1 VLSGN
6 QSEFIETQILL
17 SLGKSSNISF
27 AILLLANLYSQNTSA
42 FGIDYNRTEIS
53 DSARVQENEK
63 QFAQPTNDIRLNQVG
78 FYPDTQKKAFVV
90 GEKGQEFSLRDV
102 KTKQVI
108 FKGKL
113 GPVLKS
119 PYSGKE
125 SRVADFSSV
134 RKVGKYTLE
143 VPSVGISYPFEIRPE
158 IHKSV
163 TTAAIRGFYYQRASV
178 ALPEKFAGKWA
189 RPAGHPDDKILI
201 HPSAAS
207 SDRPAGAT
215 ISSPGGWYD
224 AGDYNKYIVNSGITM
239 GTLLSVYEDFPVYF
253 KSLKTNIP
261 ESQNAIP
268 DLLDEVLW
276 NLRWMF
282 TMQDPA
288 DGGVYHKLTNPRFDG
303 MIMPEA
309 CKNPRYVVQKNTI
322 ATLDFM
328 AVMAQA
334 SRVFKAFEKQLPGL
348 SDSCKVAATNGWD
361 WAQKNPAVPYKQNE
375 MNAKFDPDVV
385 TGGYEDKDGSDER
398 IWAAAEM
405 YITTKNEDYL
415 KNISFETD
423 KPMPLP
429 SWSQVKALAYY
440 TIIRHQNQLGPV
452 DQQYLRSVKK
462 SVIDFSDALLK
473 DIEKQPYHTVMGKTA
488 KDFAWGS
495 SAVAS
500 NQGIALI
507 QAYKLTKDKKY
518 LTAALENLD
527 YILGRN
533 ATGYSFLT
541 GYGSKQVMHP
551 HHRPSI
557 ADGIVE
563 PVPGLLSGGPNPGQ
577 QDKCEGYPNKFADES
592 FVDADCSYASNEIA
606 INWNAPFVY
615 LAAAIEALSSK

>member
-1 VLSGN
+1 M
-6 QSEFIETQILL
+6 
-17 SLGKSSNISF
+17 GKSFNISI
-27 AILLLANLYSQNTSA
+27 AILLLANLSALNISARGANNTKI
-42 FGIDYNRTEIS
+42 GIDES
-53 DSARVQENEK
+53 VRVWEGEN

-78 FYPDTQKKAFVV
+78 FYPTAQKKAFVV
-90 GEKGQEFSLRDV
+90 GEKGKEFSLRDL
-102 KTKQVI
+102 KTKQII

-119 PYSGKE
+119 PYSGKK
-125 SRVADFSSV
+125 SRVADFSAV
-134 RKVGKYTLE
+134 KKAGKYILE
-143 VPSVGISYPFEIRPE
+143 VPSVGVSYTFEIKSE
-158 IHKSV
+158 IHKNV
-163 TTAAIRGFYYQRASV
+163 TTSAIRGFYYQRASV

-189 RPAGHPDDKILI
+189 RPAGHPDDKVLI

-207 SDRPAGAT
+207 QGRPEGSA
-215 ISSPGGWYD
+215 ISSPRGWYD

-253 KSLKTNIP
+253 KNLKTNIP
-261 ESQNAIP
+261 ESQNAVP

-276 NLRWMF
+276 NLRWML

-288 DGGVYHKLTNPRFDG
+288 DGGVYHKLTNPRFDA
-303 MIMPEA
+303 MIMPDA

-322 ATLDFM
+322 ATLDFV

-348 SDSCKVAATNGWD
+348 SDSCKVAATKGWN
-361 WAQKNPAVPYKQNE
+361 WAQKNPSVPYNQKE
-375 MNAKFDPDVV
+375 MNTKFDPDVV

-405 YITTKNEDYL
+405 YVTTKNEDYL

-440 TIIRHQNQLGPV
+440 TMIRHEKQLGPV
-452 DQQYLRSVKK
+452 DQQYLRSIKK
-462 SVIDFSDALLK
+462 SVIDFSNDLLK
-473 DIEKQPYHTVMGKTA
+473 DMEQQPYQTVMGKTV

-518 LTAALENLD
+518 LDATLGNLD

-541 GYGSKQVMHP
+541 GFGSKQIMHP

-592 FVDADCSYASNEIA
+592 FADVDCSYASNEIA

-615 LAAAIEALSSK
+615 LAAAMEALSSK

>member
-1 VLSGN
+1 M
-6 QSEFIETQILL
+6 
-17 SLGKSSNISF
+17 GKSLNISI
-27 AILLLANLYSQNTSA
+27 AILLLANLSA
-42 FGIDYNRTEIS
+42 LNSIARGAADTKTELP
-53 DSARVQENEK
+53 DSVLVWDNEK
-63 QFAQPTNDIRLNQVG
+63 QIAQPTNEIRLNQVG
-78 FYPDTQKKAFVV
+78 FYPVAQKKAIVV
-90 GEKGQEFSLRDV
+90 GEKGAEFFLRDL
-102 KTKQVI
+102 KTKKVI

-113 GPVLKS
+113 GPVHKS

-134 RKVGKYTLE
+134 QKVGKYVLE
-143 VPSVGISYPFEIRPE
+143 VSSLGVSYPFEIKNE

-163 TTAAIRGFYYQRASV
+163 ATAAIRGFYYQRASV

-207 SDRPAGAT
+207 PERPAGT
-215 ISSPGGWYD
+215 VMSSPRGWYD

-253 KSLKTNIP
+253 KNLKTNIP

-276 NLRWMF
+276 NLRWML

-303 MIMPEA
+303 MIMPDA
-309 CKNPRYVVQKNTI
+309 CKNPRYAVQKNTI
-322 ATLDFM
+322 ATLDFV

-334 SRVFKAFEKQLPGL
+334 SRVFKVYEKQLPGL
-348 SDSCKVAATNGWD
+348 SDSCQIAATRGWG
-361 WAQKNPAVPYKQNE
+361 WVQKNPAVLYNQNE

-385 TGGYEDKDGSDER
+385 TGGYEDKDGSDEL

-405 YITTKNEDYL
+405 YITTKDENYL

-440 TIIRHQNQLGPV
+440 TIIRHEKQLGPV
-452 DQQYLRSVKK
+452 DQQYLRSIKNIVLN
-462 SVIDFSDALLK
+462 FSDDLLK
-473 DIEKQPYHTVMGKTA
+473 NLDSQPYQTVMGKVA

-495 SAVAS
+495 SAVAA

-507 QAYKLTKDKKY
+507 QAYKLTKDKNY
-518 LTAALENLD
+518 LNAALSNLD

-541 GYGSKQVMHP
+541 GFGSKQVMHP

-615 LAAAIEALSSK
+615 LAAAIEALSYK